1 MNLQM
6 IPHYTDH
13 LRLIVGSFCEPLTE
27 RERGQ
32 LRELVA
38 FLGWPDPVI
47 LLWGIDGEPRDWA
60 FPLKE
65 GVMVNVIQCPRRSLH
80 HAAHELLRL
89 RSFAGMM
96 ESARDALSCG
106 LTPRETLEH
115 LKQNGLFHAMF
126 QQEGFSEEVLEML
139 ESL

>member
-65 GVMVNVIQCPRRSLH
+65 GVMVNVIQRPGGACTMRP
-80 HAAHELLRL
+80 
-89 RSFAGMM
+89 M
-96 ESARDALSCG
+96 SCYG
-106 LTPRETLEH
+106 CGPLP
-115 LKQNGLFHAMF
+115 G
-126 QQEGFSEEVLEML
+126 
-139 ESL
+139 